1 MQTAFAHFYAS
12 RQTTHGFTLVELL
25 VVLAII
31 AVLGALAFPALSSSL
46 NQTKEA
52 KCSHHLRSLG
62 IAIQTYTVENQGR
75 YPISLHTAGSSNF
88 TAGWLFQLIPYL
100 GGNLQANG
108 LVDSLGTAPETYV
121 SPGDLQAEA
130 RQTRMR
136 QVNRPNSSYLYNDFL
151 EHPEHN
157 RLANLTKPASTIV
170 LFPADDTIT
179 ISFSEDHI
187 HGINWDKGWHALIN
201 DVQPNRFRRGSSNS
215 AKTNGSA
222 AYLFADGHVE
232 TIHASQLQARLSDGD
247 NPARP

>member
-1 MQTAFAHFYAS
+1 M
-12 RQTTHGFTLVELL
+12 GFSLVEML
-25 VVLAII
+25 VVVAII
-31 AVLGALAFPALSSSL
+31 AVLGVLSIPALSGAFE
-46 NQTKEA
+46 QTKEA

-62 IAIQTYTVENQGR
+62 LAIQTYTVENQGR

-88 TAGWLFQLIPYL
+88 TAGWLFKLVPYL
-100 GGNLQANG
+100 DGSLQPNG
-108 LVDSLGTAPETYV
+108 LVDNLGNALETYV
-121 SPGDLQAEA
+121 SPGDIQADA

-157 RLANLTKPASTIV
+157 RLANLTNPAGTIV
-170 LFPADDTIT
+170 LFPASDTIA
-179 ISFSEDHI
+179 IKFSEDHI
-187 HGINWDKGWHALIN
+187 HGINWDKGWHTLIN
-201 DVQPNRFRRGSSNS
+201 DVQPNRFRRGNSNS

-232 TIHASQLQARLSDGD
+232 IIHASQLQARLSAGD